1 MNTELNYNSFLDPPV
16 EFRPVPFWGLNDDL
30 KDETL
35 RSQIAEMREKG
46 WGRLLHAS
54 ALWADDT
61 VSVG

>member
-35 RSQIAEMREKG
+35 RSQIAEMRKKG
-46 WGRLLHAS
+46 GAAS
-54 ALWADDT
+54 SCIR
-61 VSVG
+61 VMG